1 MTARILAAAALIA
14 MASPGMAERSQI
26 AQSIARDVERLN
38 LGVTVDDLDGAQI
51 AALHSILNSNRSE
64 SDKRGLAKSVIGG
77 RNSLRDLLFGNR

>member
-1 MTARILAAAALIA
+1 MIARSLAIVAGIALALPAA
-14 MASPGMAERSQI
+14 AERSQI

-38 LGVTVDDLDGAQI
+38 LGVTVDDLDSTQV
-51 AALHSILNSNRSE
+51 AALHAILNSNRSE